1 MAQPVLDRALA
12 VATRHVPAAARR
24 VVPAAARR
32 VVPTRRALATP
43 APAPVTPDPAPARA
57 HAAPVS
63 AAPALAP
70 DRASVSPLRSPADPR
85 DAARSLGAQRENRVG
100 TSAPTAADR
109 SAPDAER
116 TPVVH
121 VGAPAYGVRTVEAR
135 PESESGIAVAAR
147 TADVIRLGFS
157 VAVPSVGALARVA
170 ALVEDALAEVGRDRS
185 AVRVLL
191 DLEVVLAGDERTARR
206 KRSHLEYLDALAGL
220 SWAPADTRVVTTA
233 DRLVAE
239 VGEVARRAG
248 VDGVVLHPLA
258 GGAEVEAELRALVA

>member
-1 MAQPVLDRALA
+1 
-12 VATRHVPAAARR
+12 
-24 VVPAAARR
+24 
-32 VVPTRRALATP
+32 
-43 APAPVTPDPAPARA
+43 
-57 HAAPVS
+57 
-63 AAPALAP
+63 
-70 DRASVSPLRSPADPR
+70 
-85 DAARSLGAQRENRVG
+85 
-100 TSAPTAADR
+100 
-109 SAPDAER
+109 
-116 TPVVH
+116 VH

-170 ALVEDALAEVGRDRS
+170 ALVEDALADAGRDR
-185 AVRVLL
+185 AEVRVLL
-191 DLEVVLAGDERTARR
+191 DLEVVLAGDEGTARR

-258 GGAEVEAELRALVA
+258 GGAAVEAELRALVA

>member
-1 MAQPVLDRALA
+1 MAQPVLDRAPA
-12 VATRHVPAAARR
+12 VATRHIPAAGRAI
-24 VVPAAARR
+24 AARHS
-32 VVPTRRALATP
+32 VEPRRP
-43 APAPVTPDPAPARA
+43 GRAPAN
-57 HAAPVS
+57 
-63 AAPALAP
+63 
-70 DRASVSPLRSPADPR
+70 PADPAEPPVR
-85 DAARSLGAQRENRVG
+85 DEGARADQRG
-100 TSAPTAADR
+100 SAT
-109 SAPDAER
+109 
-116 TPVVH
+116 TVH

-170 ALVEDALAEVGRDRS
+170 TLVEDALAEAGRDRS
-185 AVRVLL
+185 EVRVLL

-258 GGAEVEAELRALVA
+258 GGAAVEAELRALVA

>member
-12 VATRHVPAAARR
+12 VATRHVPAARR
-24 VVPAAARR
+24 AAAAR
-32 VVPTRRALATP
+32 L
-43 APAPVTPDPAPARA
+43 APVPPAPDPAAP
-57 HAAPVS
+57 AAPT
-63 AAPALAP
+63 PASTVP
-70 DRASVSPLRSPADPR
+70 ASPASPADRLVATRSIHGRR
-85 DAARSLGAQRENRVG
+85 DDPVEIAIEPHAVAPAAGAPGAGRAV
-100 TSAPTAADR
+100 
-109 SAPDAER
+109 
-116 TPVVH
+116 VVH
-121 VGAPAYGVRTVEAR
+121 VGAPAYGVRTVEHR
-135 PESESGIAVAAR
+135 PGSESAIAVAAR

-170 ALVEDALAEVGRDRS
+170 ALVDDALAEAGRDRTE
-185 AVRVLL
+185 VRVLL

-248 VDGVVLHPLA
+248 VDGVVLHPLS

>member
-12 VATRHVPAAARR
+12 VATRHVPAARR
-24 VVPAAARR
+24 AAAAR
-32 VVPTRRALATP
+32 L
-43 APAPVTPDPAPARA
+43 APVPPTPDPVP
-57 HAAPVS
+57 S
-63 AAPALAP
+63 AAPRP
-70 DRASVSPLRSPADPR
+70 ASPVPASPADRLVPSRSVPGWR
-85 DAARSLGAQRENRVG
+85 DDPVETAIEPPTDAPVAPAAGAPGAGRAV
-100 TSAPTAADR
+100 
-109 SAPDAER
+109 
-116 TPVVH
+116 VVH
-121 VGAPAYGVRTVEAR
+121 VGAPAYGVRTVEHR
-135 PESESGIAVAAR
+135 PGSESAIAVAAR
-147 TADVIRLGFS
+147 TADVIRFGFS

-170 ALVEDALAEVGRDRS
+170 ALVDDALAEVGRDRTE
-185 AVRVLL
+185 VRVLL

>member
-1 MAQPVLDRALA
+1 MAQPVLDRAPA
-12 VATRHVPAAARR
+12 VATRHIPATGRAIAARHS
-24 VVPAAARR
+24 VAPVAPVGPRR
-32 VVPTRRALATP
+32 PGS
-43 APAPVTPDPAPARA
+43 APAN
-57 HAAPVS
+57 
-63 AAPALAP
+63 
-70 DRASVSPLRSPADPR
+70 PADPAEPPVR
-85 DAARSLGAQRENRVG
+85 DAGARSDQRG
-100 TSAPTAADR
+100 SAT
-109 SAPDAER
+109 
-116 TPVVH
+116 TVH

-170 ALVEDALAEVGRDRS
+170 TLVEDALAEAGRDRS
-185 AVRVLL
+185 EVRVLL

-258 GGAEVEAELRALVA
+258 GGAAVEAELRALVA

>member
-1 MAQPVLDRALA
+1 VGI
-12 VATRHVPAAARR
+12 
-24 VVPAAARR
+24 
-32 VVPTRRALATP
+32 
-43 APAPVTPDPAPARA
+43 AP
-57 HAAPVS
+57 
-63 AAPALAP
+63 
-70 DRASVSPLRSPADPR
+70 
-85 DAARSLGAQRENRVG
+85 
-100 TSAPTAADR
+100 AADR
-109 SAPDAER
+109 APA
-116 TPVVH
+116 VH

-170 ALVEDALAEVGRDRS
+170 ALVEDALADAGRDR
-185 AVRVLL
+185 AEVRVLL
-191 DLEVVLAGDERTARR
+191 DLEVVLAGDEGTARR

-258 GGAEVEAELRALVA
+258 GGAAVEAELRALVA

>member
-1 MAQPVLDRALA
+1 MEITIERPAVAPLAPATGADRA
-12 VATRHVPAAARR
+12 V
-24 VVPAAARR
+24 
-32 VVPTRRALATP
+32 
-43 APAPVTPDPAPARA
+43 
-57 HAAPVS
+57 
-63 AAPALAP
+63 
-70 DRASVSPLRSPADPR
+70 
-85 DAARSLGAQRENRVG
+85 
-100 TSAPTAADR
+100 
-109 SAPDAER
+109 
-116 TPVVH
+116 VVH
-121 VGAPAYGVRTVEAR
+121 VGAPAYGVRTVEHR
-135 PESESGIAVAAR
+135 PGSESAIAVAAR

-170 ALVEDALAEVGRDRS
+170 ALVDDALAEAGRDRTE
-185 AVRVLL
+185 VRVLL

-258 GGAEVEAELRALVA
+258 GGAGVEAELRALVA

>member
-12 VATRHVPAAARR
+12 VATRHLPAARRAAPAPAAPPAPEPVPAAAASPTSPADRLLTTRSVGGRR
-24 VVPAAARR
+24 DDRVGIAIGRPDAGPAAGPAAAA
-32 VVPTRRALATP
+32 PERA
-43 APAPVTPDPAPARA
+43 
-57 HAAPVS
+57 
-63 AAPALAP
+63 
-70 DRASVSPLRSPADPR
+70 
-85 DAARSLGAQRENRVG
+85 
-100 TSAPTAADR
+100 
-109 SAPDAER
+109 
-116 TPVVH
+116 PVVH

-135 PESESGIAVAAR
+135 PGSESAIAVAAR

-170 ALVEDALAEVGRDRS
+170 ALVDDALVEAGRDR
-185 AVRVLL
+185 AEVRVLL
-191 DLEVVLAGDERTARR
+191 DLEVVLAGDEGTARR

-248 VDGVVLHPLA
+248 VDGVVLHPLS

>member
-12 VATRHVPAAARR
+12 VATRHVPAARR
-24 VVPAAARR
+24 AAAARLAP
-32 VVPTRRALATP
+32 VPPTP
-43 APAPVTPDPAPARA
+43 APPVPASPAPAS
-57 HAAPVS
+57 PV
-63 AAPALAP
+63 PT
-70 DRASVSPLRSPADPR
+70 SPADRPVATRSIRGWRDDPVETAIEPR
-85 DAARSLGAQRENRVG
+85 AVAPAPGAGRAV
-100 TSAPTAADR
+100 
-109 SAPDAER
+109 
-116 TPVVH
+116 VVH
-121 VGAPAYGVRTVEAR
+121 VGAPAYGVRTVEHR
-135 PESESGIAVAAR
+135 PGSESAIAVAAR

-170 ALVEDALAEVGRDRS
+170 ALVDDALAEAGRDRTE
-185 AVRVLL
+185 VRVLL

-248 VDGVVLHPLA
+248 VDGVVLHPLS
-258 GGAEVEAELRALVA
+258 GGADVEAELRALVA

>member
-24 VVPAAARR
+24 VVP
-32 VVPTRRALATP
+32 TRRAPATP
-43 APAPVTPDPAPARA
+43 APAPAPAD
-57 HAAPVS
+57 AAP
-63 AAPALAP
+63 
-70 DRASVSPLRSPADPR
+70 VSPLRSPADPR
-85 DAARSLGAQRENRVG
+85 DAARSIGAQRENRVG
-100 TSAPTAADR
+100 TSVPTAADR
-109 SAPDAER
+109 LAPDAER
-116 TPVVH
+116 PPVVH

-170 ALVEDALAEVGRDRS
+170 ALVEDALVEVGRDRS
-185 AVRVLL
+185 EVRVLL

-258 GGAEVEAELRALVA
+258 GGAAVEAELRALVA